1 MTKQPLFKQ
10 DPTDPGGGY
19 LVSMPGLLLLVGGSA
34 YGPEGEIT
42 PQGRARAKTALARI
56 FTAAR
61 AGGFTQG
68 DVLDTLLANDEVSE
82 RVRDMAR
89 AAVSAA
95 GDPALRQIVA
105 TMKGV
110 QGND

>member
-10 DPTDPGGGY
+10 DSTDPDGGY

-42 PQGRARAKTALARI
+42 PEGRGRAKATLTRI
-56 FTAAR
+56 LTAAR

-68 DVLDTLLANDEVSE
+68 DVLDTLLSNGEVSE

-89 AAVSAA
+89 AAVDAA
-95 GDPALRQIVA
+95 GNKAMLDVVTNMGGQRHE
-105 TMKGV
+105 
-110 QGND
+110 